1 MLINLDPNL
10 AELIGAP
17 TEFEA
22 IAETVSEAVSC
33 IAANFEQWAKIV
45 NRLNFTIQV
54 GRDFADGSQLK
65 SPISSKVRS
74 IKFTIVP
81 SGSGTTFKIIAGVAL
96 IGLGLFSG
104 GIGFLGMS
112 GTTTALLGGA
122 LLLKAIFGGQ
132 KSPQDQEKDGKK
144 SNIFSRPQQ
153 TVTEGGRV
161 PILYGLHR
169 CGWTIVSAR
178 VRNRL
183 V

>member
-1 MLINLDPNL
+1 MLIALDPRL
-10 AELIGAP
+10 AEMIGAP

-22 IAETVSEAVSC
+22 VAETVAEAVAC
-33 IAANFEQWAKIV
+33 IAANFEPWKRV
-45 NRLNFTIQV
+45 VSRLNFTVQV
-54 GRDFADGSQLK
+54 GRDFADESQLK

-81 SGSGTTFKIIAGVAL
+81 AGSGTVGKIVLGAAL

-122 LLLKAIFGGQ
+122 LILKAIFGGQ
-132 KSPQDQEKDGKK
+132 KSPQDQERDGKK

-153 TVTEGGRV
+153 TVTEGGRM
-161 PILYGLHR
+161 PIVYGLHR